1 MEINRADILSTI
13 LTSLSNTVEM
23 TTGNA
28 VEQGSLQENTRLIGH
43 EAVLDSMGLVSLL
56 LDVEQSILDQFDVVI
71 IIADE
76 RAMSQKRSPFRSVE
90 TLTDYVLQL
99 VKEQTES
106 AGS

>member
-1 MEINRADILSTI
+1 MEINRADILHAI
-13 LTSLSNTVEM
+13 LVSLSNTVEM
-23 TTGNA
+23 STGKSI
-28 VEQGSLQENTRLIGH
+28 EQDSFQESTRLIGH

-56 LDVEQSILDQFDVVI
+56 LDVEQSISEQYDVVI

-90 TLTDYVLQL
+90 SLTDYVLEL

-106 AGS
+106 A